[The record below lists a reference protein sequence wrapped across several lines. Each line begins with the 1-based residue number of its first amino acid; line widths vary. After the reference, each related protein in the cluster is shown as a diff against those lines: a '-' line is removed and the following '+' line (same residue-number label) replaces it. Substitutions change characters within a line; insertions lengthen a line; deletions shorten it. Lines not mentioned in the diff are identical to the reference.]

1 MTQPGQNKSPN
12 VAIGPNNTT
21 RHISEAVARRVW
33 IAAGGRCTF
42 CNRWLIDD
50 ETTGQPVFIGQLAHV
65 VGWDTSPGS
74 PRGADPL
81 PIADRNAAD
90 NLMLLCYDQHHVID
104 SKSLWTV
111 YDADRLRALK
121 RQHEYRIKQLTSLAQ
136 SESTT
141 VLRLVDT
148 IHGRHVQL
156 APSAVNNALVE
167 VGRFPS
173 YVLQGADEYEID
185 LRKIPG
191 EREGSALHWSIAVT
205 FIEERLR
212 LLKALVA
219 DETVV
224 DLAVFPLARIPI
236 LVALGVLLDDTLPTT
251 VYPKRRGGAEEW
263 GWPASGTD
271 QRFGWHEVS
280 SGRNEPTQVTVVFSV
295 SGSVETDRI
304 PKEATEGAR
313 VYEITPIGTTPNFD
327 LVDTPATVDAFARC
341 WRSLIAEIETLSSVA
356 SISLVPAVPATIAV
370 AIGRSINTSVHP
382 PMRVYDRVAHAE
394 EYVFTIELP
403 R

>member
-1 MTQPGQNKSPN
+1 
-12 VAIGPNNTT
+12 
-21 RHISEAVARRVW
+21 
-33 IAAGGRCTF
+33 
-42 CNRWLIDD
+42 
-50 ETTGQPVFIGQLAHV
+50 
-65 VGWDTSPGS
+65 
-74 PRGADPL
+74 
-81 PIADRNAAD
+81 
-90 NLMLLCYDQHHVID
+90 MLLCYDQHHVID

-141 VLRLVDT
+141 VLRLVGT

-156 APSAVNNALVE
+156 APSAVNKALVE

-191 EREGSALHWSIAVT
+191 ESDGSTLHWSTAVA

-212 LLKALVA
+212 LLKSLVA
-219 DETVV
+219 DGTVV

-263 GWPASGTD
+263 GWSASGTD
-271 QRFGWHEVS
+271 QQFRWHEVA
-280 SGRNEPTQVTVVFSV
+280 SGRSEPAQVTVVFSV
-295 SGSVETDRI
+295 SGSVEMDRI
-304 PKEATEGAR
+304 PREATEGAR
-313 VYEITPIGTTPNFD
+313 VYEITPIGATPNFD

-341 WRSLIAEIETLSSVA
+341 WRSLIAEIETVSSVA
-356 SISLVPAVPATIAV
+356 SVSLVPAVPATIAV

-382 PMRVYDRVAHAE
+382 PMRVYDRVGHAE
-394 EYVFTIELP
+394 EYVFTIEVP